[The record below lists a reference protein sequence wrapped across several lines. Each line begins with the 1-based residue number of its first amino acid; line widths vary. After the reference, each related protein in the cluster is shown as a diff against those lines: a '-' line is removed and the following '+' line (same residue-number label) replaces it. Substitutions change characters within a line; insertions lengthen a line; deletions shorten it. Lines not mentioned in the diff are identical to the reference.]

1 MQTGGLVGNRL
12 LIFVLD
18 VDPLMDFVVWR
29 YFHA

>member
-1 MQTGGLVGNRL
+1 MQTGDLVGNRL

-18 VDPLMDFVVWR
+18 VDPVMDFVVWR